1 MEIEI
6 LLVANGGKEEYIL
19 NLADKS
25 FINGSYKTITE
36 DEFFSLL
43 NYFLSWNA
51 ESLTSDII
59 DGEEYFIKVT
69 AFNEVKEYHGQGTYP
84 ANYVQFKSYLERL
97 K

>member
-1 MEIEI
+1 M
-6 LLVANGGKEEYIL
+6 LVANGSKEEYIS
-19 NLADKS
+19 NLTDKS
-25 FINGSYKTITE
+25 FINGSYKTIAE
-36 DEFFSLL
+36 DDFFNIR

-51 ESLTSDII
+51 ESLASNTI

-69 AFNEVKEYHGQGTYP
+69 AFNEVKEYHGKGTYP